1 MAFAR
6 MFNNPNVTKEQ
17 YDAVR
22 EKMGVSNDN
31 VPEGGI
37 IHFAGEG
44 PDGVWRVVEVWESE
58 DDARAWDEKLEPVLS
73 ERGITRPAA
82 ETWQVHNLIKS

>member
-6 MFNNPNVTKEQ
+6 MFNNPSVTKDQ
-17 YDAVR
+17 YDATR

-31 VPEGGI
+31 IPEGGL

-44 PDGVWRVVEVWESE
+44 PDGSWRVVEVWESE
-58 DDARAWDEKLEPVLS
+58 GHARAWDEKLEPVLAAQ
-73 ERGITRPAA
+73 GITRPAP
-82 ETWQVHNLIKS
+82 